1 MIILFKIYIAAA
13 LITIALNIVAYTVV
27 DWLNDMM

>member
-1 MIILFKIYIAAA
+1 MIILFKIYIVAA